1 MKDYPVNHATVALY
15 FTTHAAD
22 GSPVAPSSAFEAAD
36 VKLFKNGSDVER
48 TSNSGW
54 TMTSPFNAI
63 TGLHRL
69 LIDLSDNT
77 DAGFY
82 AAGATY
88 AAVLNPDETVDGLSV
103 VKVIGEFSIGFAVAA
118 ADVAAIKAK
127 TDNLPS
133 DPADAS
139 DIAARFTTIDTNL
152 ATVAGYIDTEITTL
166 QTSVA
171 DLPTNAELA
180 TALGTADDAVLA
192 QVALVKAQ
200 TDLIPASPAATGDIP
215 TADITAIKA
224 KTDSLT
230 FTVAGQV
237 DANVKSVTGVTVT
250 GTGSEADPWGP

>member
-1 MKDYPVNHATVALY
+1 MKDYPVNHATAALY

-22 GSPVAPSSAFEAAD
+22 GSPVAPLSAFEVAD

-48 TSNSGW
+48 TSNAGW
-54 TMTSPFNAI
+54 TMTSPFNSI

-88 AAVLNPDETVDGLSV
+88 AAVLNPDTETVDGFAV
-103 VKVIGEFSIGFAVAA
+103 VKVIGEFSIGFAVLASDVAAISAKTTNLPADPADASDIAA
-118 ADVAAIKAK
+118 AFAVTNGKIDVVDDFLDTEIAAIKAK

-139 DIAARFTTIDTNL
+139 DIAGRFTTLD
-152 ATVAGYIDTEITTL
+152 AA
-166 QTSVA
+166 VA

-180 TALGTADDAVLA
+180 TALGTADDAMLT
-192 QVALVKAQ
+192 QIALVKA
-200 TDLIPASPAATGDIP
+200 
-215 TADITAIKA
+215 
-224 KTDSLT
+224 KTDGLT
-230 FTVAGQV
+230 FTVAGV
-237 DANVKSVTGVTVT
+237 LDANIQYVNDVLITGNGQT
-250 GTGSEADPWGP
+250 GTEWGP

>member
-1 MKDYPVNHATVALY
+1 MNDYPVNHATVALY

-22 GSPVAPSSAFEAAD
+22 GSPVAPSSAFEVAD

-88 AAVLNPDETVDGLSV
+88 AAVLNPDETVDGITV

-127 TDNLPS
+127 TDNPPA

-139 DIAARFTTIDTNL
+139 DVAALID
-152 ATVAGYIDTEITTL
+152 A
-166 QTSVA
+166 
-171 DLPTNAELA
+171 LPTANENAD
-180 TALGTADDAVLA
+180 ALLDRTDGVETGLTVRNAMRLNTAVLA
-192 QVALVKAQ
+192 GKLSGARSGSEVFRNAVADSKNRLTVASDSTGNRTAIT
-200 TDLIPASPAATGDIP
+200 TDLT
-215 TADITAIKA
+215 
-224 KTDSLT
+224 
-230 FTVAGQV
+230 
-237 DANVKSVTGVTVT
+237 
-250 GTGSEADPWGP
+250 